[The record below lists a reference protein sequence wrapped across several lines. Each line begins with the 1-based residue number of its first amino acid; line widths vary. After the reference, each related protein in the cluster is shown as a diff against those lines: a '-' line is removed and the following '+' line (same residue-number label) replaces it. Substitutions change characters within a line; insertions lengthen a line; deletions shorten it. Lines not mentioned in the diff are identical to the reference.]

1 MSIILTPGKV
11 TLATLESIYRGSGP
25 VTLDAAFRP
34 AIAAAAARIAEIAGG
49 DEAVYGVNTGFGK
62 LASVRIAAGDVATL
76 QRNLILSHCCG
87 VGEPLPDPIVRL
99 IMATKLISLGRG
111 ASGVRPQIVELIEAM
126 LAHGI
131 LPVIP
136 GQGSVGASGDLAPL
150 AHMAAAMIGEG
161 RVRVAGVDMA
171 AGDALRSALRSRLRS
186 SSSSLTTVGWW
197 VSRRCPR
204 SRARAHDSR
213 TGVGGVPKRSSTS
226 PATKLRS
233 AHPSNAHKTLTSAS
247 PKAA

>member
-49 DEAVYGVNTGFGK
+49 GDAVYGVNTGFGK
-62 LASVRIAAGDVATL
+62 LASVRIATGDVATL

-87 VGEPLPDPIVRL
+87 VGEPLPDPVVRL

-150 AHMAAAMIGEG
+150 AHMAPRKGWPLSTA
-161 RVRVAGVDMA
+161 RRF
-171 AGDALRSALRSRLRS
+171 RLRWRWQDCS
-186 SSSSLTTVGWW
+186 GRIGHRQ
-197 VSRRCPR
+197 RRW
-204 SRARAHDSR
+204 
-213 TGVGGVPKRSSTS
+213 
-226 PATKLRS
+226 
-233 AHPSNAHKTLTSAS
+233 
-247 PKAA
+247 